1 MHLEKHFDV
10 QVPRETA
17 VSVVGCDETLQD
29 LFPDARVD
37 IIKSDGNRRTVLT
50 HYTALGQEGTA
61 KFHFTFDDDGVS
73 FSKVCDGRVWKKLI
87 GTVTLEARGKGTR
100 VHIEYDGAT
109 KAFVPEFTIRGPM
122 QSQLDQMAEVLR
134 DKIKSTA

>member
-1 MHLEKHFDV
+1 MMS
-10 QVPRETA
+10 A
-17 VSVVGCDETLQD
+17 VVLYAGTL
-29 LFPDARVD
+29 
-37 IIKSDGNRRTVLT
+37 G
-50 HYTALGQEGTA
+50 HG
-61 KFHFTFDDDGVS
+61 FTFDDDGVS

-100 VHIEYDGAT
+100 VHIASDGAT

-122 QSQLDQMAEVLR
+122 QSQLDQMAEALR